1 MSRSPARPLAR
12 AAVVTA
18 AVLVG
23 ISSAQAGQDF
33 AFEAPDLVVS
43 GGIVGFSLGE
53 LNAAG
58 VTADVANIR
67 GGPSAATSRSEVRTI

>member
-1 MSRSPARPLAR
+1 
-12 AAVVTA
+12 
-18 AVLVG
+18 VG

-67 GGPSAATSRSEVRTI
+67 GGPSAATSRSEVRFI